1 MLKRLR
7 LSTRIAL
14 IGIITTICFSC
25 VLVWVHIRIRE
36 AYYAAKYD
44 TLSRVVYSAWGA
56 MDYYGK
62 QVQAGKMTLPE
73 AQEAAKRTVR
83 SIRWGAA
90 FNEAFWINNL
100 EPRMMMNTSTPA
112 LEGQPLAEKKDPNGV
127 PIFLEMVRVCRE
139 KGYGTVAYM
148 WPKTNGTAPAPKI
161 NYVKL
166 YEPWGWVVGT
176 GMYVD
181 DVEQELHALTLAFFG
196 VAALASGLALVL
208 TYFVVRTVSRPL
220 RAIAAELVSA
230 ADEVTS
236 AASQVAG
243 ASQSL
248 AQGASSQA
256 ASLQQTSASTE
267 EISSMARKSV
277 DSSRGSAAH
286 TLKTSEAV
294 ADANRRLEE
303 MTRSMGEINT
313 SSAKIAKIIKVIDE
327 IAFQTNILALNASV
341 EAARAGE
348 AGMGFAVV
356 ADEVRSLA
364 RRCAQAAQDTTSLIE
379 DSIGRTRD
387 GAAKLDQVTQSINE
401 ITGSAGALQKLVDD
415 VHANSRQQAEG
426 IDQIA
431 RALAHM
437 GSITQTTASNAEES
451 AAAGEELSAQ
461 AESMRA
467 SVRQLDSLVAGQG
480 NTL

>member
-1 MLKRLR
+1 M
-7 LSTRIAL
+7 
-14 IGIITTICFSC
+14 
-25 VLVWVHIRIRE
+25 RIRE

-62 QVQAGKMTLPE
+62 QVQAGRMTLPD

-83 SIRWGAA
+83 SIRWGTA

-112 LEGQPLAEKKDPNGV
+112 LEGQALAEKKDPNGV
-127 PIFLEMVRVCRE
+127 HIFVEMVKVCQE

-148 WPKTNGTAPAPKI
+148 WPKTNGAEPAPKI

-166 YEPWGWVVGT
+166 YEPWGWVVGS

-181 DVEQELHALTLAFFG
+181 DVERELHALALAFFG
-196 VAALASGLALVL
+196 VAAVAAGLALVL
-208 TYFVVRTVSRPL
+208 TFFVVRTVSRPL
-220 RAIAAELVSA
+220 GAIAAELVSA

-236 AASQVAG
+236 AAAQVAS
-243 ASQSL
+243 ASQAL
-248 AQGASSQA
+248 AQGASAQA
-256 ASLQQTSASTE
+256 ASLQQTSAFTE
-267 EISSMARKSV
+267 EISAMAGKSV
-277 DSSRGSAAH
+277 DGSRGSAAH

-294 ADANRRLEE
+294 ADANRRLVE
-303 MTRSMGEINT
+303 MTRSMGEINA
-313 SSAKIAKIIKVIDE
+313 SSGKIAKIIKVIDE

-387 GAAKLDQVTQSINE
+387 GAARLDQVTQSINE
-401 ITGSAGALQKLVDD
+401 ITGSTGALQKLVDD
-415 VHANSRQQAEG
+415 VHLNSRQQAEG
-426 IDQIA
+426 IGQIA
-431 RALAHM
+431 RTLAHM
-437 GSITQTTASNAEES
+437 GSLTQATAGNAEES

-480 NTL
+480 RTS